1 MMQMGV
7 ADLRRTLSREALE
20 LELDAR
26 FEHREEDLSWLEPD
40 LDDLEPLD
48 DGE

>member
-1 MMQMGV
+1 MMQMGT
-7 ADLRRTLSREALE
+7 ADLCRTVDRE

-26 FEHREEDLSWLEPD
+26 FEHHEEDASWLEEDLDDFD
-40 LDDLEPLD
+40 LRE

>member
-7 ADLRRTLSREALE
+7 ADLTRRVDME

-26 FEHREEDLSWLEPD
+26 FEHREEDLSWLEVD

-48 DGE
+48 DEA